1 MSDYYKQCALLL
13 YGAATEELMMFTSA
27 KNVKAI
33 PLAVSASAAA
43 EFENAFAAGFRKVV
57 ALFDSP
63 HDFRSGHLEEAFLTL
78 RIMDYCLGPDRHK
91 GLYLFGM
98 NAWHPELLEG
108 FDFKAGESSRLLTRR
123 IGERKEV
130 MYRLPVL

>member
-1 MSDYYKQCALLL
+1 MIDYFNQCALLL
-13 YGAATEELMMFTSA
+13 FSPVPAELTVFLPA
-27 KNVKAI
+27 KNVKAV
-33 PLAVSASAAA
+33 PLAAPAIVID
-43 EFENAFAAGFRKVV
+43 EAFASGFRKVV
-57 ALFDSP
+57 ALLACP
-63 HDFRSGHLEEAFLTL
+63 EGLRPAHLEEAFLTL

-98 NAWHPELLEG
+98 NAWRPELLDA
-108 FDFKAGESSRLLTRR
+108 FDFEATESSRLLTRR